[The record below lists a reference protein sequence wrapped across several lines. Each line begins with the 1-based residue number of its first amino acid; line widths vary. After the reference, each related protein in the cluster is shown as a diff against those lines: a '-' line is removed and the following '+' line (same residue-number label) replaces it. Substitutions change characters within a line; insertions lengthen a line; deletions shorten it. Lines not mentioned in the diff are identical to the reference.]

1 MELMYGINRLLEA
14 QGKEPIRF
22 KEPETPIIEKAA
34 TIFVK
39 LIIILVGL
47 LIICIMIAA
56 KVM

>member
-1 MELMYGINRLLEA
+1 MYGINRLLEA
-14 QGKEPIRF
+14 QGEDPIYF

-47 LIICIMIAA
+47 LIILIMIAA